1 MYTAIFWKETAERA
15 VKSVVQAL
23 IVVLTLSGPL
33 DVFSVDWKG
42 ILGVALSSGLV
53 SILTSLASSKVGS
66 NPDSPSVV

>member
-1 MYTAIFWKETAERA
+1 MFSKSFVKETAERA

-42 ILGVALSSGLV
+42 VLGVALSTGLV
-53 SILTSLASSKVGS
+53 SVLTSIASSKVGPDS
-66 NPDSPSVV
+66 NSPSVV